1 MIRAAAANPETKRKH
16 IAMCGI
22 AGLIHRGASSNV
34 GAEMTAMLK
43 ALKHRGP
50 DSTGFAVYGKPVE
63 GDYVMRVKVAEQED
77 MAKGHGIHAVIKDRI
92 AQLEARLAEH
102 GAEIKTKQNATE
114 YALRYVIGHEG
125 DTEDMA
131 RHIEEIEGVEI
142 LSLGNGLELIKDLG
156 DAATVSNQYG
166 LGNFDGTH
174 GIGHTRMATES
185 DVDIRS
191 AHPYWAFPYNDVSVV
206 HNGQITNYWIMRR
219 EMERRGHRFMSNCDS
234 ELLAVY
240 TAHNLANGVSL
251 EESLRR
257 SIQEIDGVFTYLVA
271 TKDQLGMAKDTMAA
285 KPLVLYESDDL
296 IALASEE
303 VAIRAILPQE
313 IDTYDPYD
321 EEVRVWQA

>member
-1 MIRAAAANPETKRKH
+1 
-16 IAMCGI
+16 MCGI
-22 AGLIHRGASSNV
+22 AGLIHRGNSSNV

-77 MAKGHGIHAVIKDRI
+77 MGKGHGIHGIIKGRV
-92 AQLEARLAEH
+92 AELEARLTEH

-114 YALRYVIGHEG
+114 YALRYVLAHSG

-156 DAATVSNQYG
+156 DATLVSKQYG
-166 LGNFDGTH
+166 LGKFDGTH

-206 HNGQITNYWIMRR
+206 HNGQLTNYWWMRR

-240 TAHNLANGVSL
+240 VAHHLAKGDGL
-251 EESLRR
+251 EETLRR

-296 IALASEE
+296 IAMASEE

-321 EEVRVWQA
+321 EEVRVWNA